1 MRDARPPRIFSI
13 PQPDTEEDM
22 TSLQGKVV
30 IITGA
35 SSGFGEHAARLFSRE
50 GCPVVLAARRREKLE
65 ILAKEIRA
73 AGGEVLPI
81 VTDVTQHDQI
91 QAMVKTT
98 IEKYS
103 RIDILF
109 NNAGFGRLDW
119 LEALDPIQ
127 DIERQ
132 IVADLLG
139 VIWSA
144 RAVLPQM
151 YGQRSGHIINM
162 SSIAGWAAPP
172 LYSIY
177 SAAKFGIR
185 GFTEALRRETAPM
198 GIHVSAIY
206 PGSSPTE
213 FQKHIGENKAKKR
226 FSTPEW
232 LRVTPEEVAQ
242 GVVDLAKRPR
252 RSVFLPRIMGLSVFL
267 NSHFP
272 GMSDRAQ
279 MKAFAPYHEQDLK

>member
-1 MRDARPPRIFSI
+1 
-13 PQPDTEEDM
+13 M
-22 TSLQGKVV
+22 TTLNGRVV

-50 GCPVVLAARRREKLE
+50 GCQVVLAARRLEKLE
-65 ILAKEIRA
+65 VLAGEIRA
-73 AGGEVLPI
+73 KGGEALPI
-81 VTDVTQHDQI
+81 ATDVTQHDQI
-91 QAMVKTT
+91 QAMVKST
-98 IEKYS
+98 IDRYG

-109 NNAGFGRLDW
+109 NNAGFGRLVW

-132 IVADLLG
+132 IIANLLG
-139 VIWSA
+139 VIWTA

-151 YGQRSGHIINM
+151 YKQRSGHIINM

-185 GFTEALRRETAPM
+185 GFTEALRRESAPM

-226 FSTPEW
+226 FSTPDW

-242 GVVDLAKRPR
+242 GVIDLAKRPR
-252 RSVFLPRIMGLSVFL
+252 RNLFLPKIMGLSVFL

-272 GMSDRAQ
+272 GISDRTQ
-279 MKAFAPYHEQDLK
+279 MNAFAPYHEQDLK